1 MGSDVFLAILGW
13 LGGTKMLVKMDFPLR
28 KQMALSFKVISRYII
43 QHLSAFSPQFR
54 SPLPHAGID

>member
-28 KQMALSFKVISRYII
+28 KQMALSFSQSHI
-43 QHLSAFSPQFR
+43 QIHYSASEC
-54 SPLPHAGID
+54 I